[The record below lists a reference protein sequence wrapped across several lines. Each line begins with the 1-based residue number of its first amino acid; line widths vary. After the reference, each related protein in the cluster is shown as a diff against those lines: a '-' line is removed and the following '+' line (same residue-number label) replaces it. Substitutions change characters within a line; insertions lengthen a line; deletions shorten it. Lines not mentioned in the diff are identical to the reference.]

1 MSPIRTRAAAL
12 TAAAGL
18 ALALGAGCASDRPV
32 LYPNPKYQEVGP
44 ETAEYHVDT
53 CVRLAEEF
61 NARSGSQLPEGT
73 AGDVVEDSTVGAA
86 TGAAVA
92 AAVGADVGRGAA
104 AGAAGG
110 AARTFVRSIF
120 RGARAHDYDTAF
132 HRFVE
137 ICLERQGYQLV
148 GWS

>member
-1 MSPIRTRAAAL
+1 MSPIRTRAGALAAAAL
-12 TAAAGL
+12 
-18 ALALGAGCASDRPV
+18 ALTLGAGCTTDRPV
-32 LYPNPKYQEVGP
+32 LYPNPKYQEAGP
-44 ETAEYHVDT
+44 EIAEYDIDT

-61 NARSGSQLPEGT
+61 NARSTSHLPEGT

-86 TGAAVA
+86 TGAAIA
-92 AAVGADVGRGAA
+92 AAVGSDVGTGAA

-110 AARTFVRSIF
+110 ATRTLVRSIF
-120 RGARAHDYDTAF
+120 RGARSRDYDSAF